1 METLLWSALALFV
14 VLMLFAT
21 AEAASQLLSTPKVQL
36 ALDTKRQRSAVSRR
50 LLPAESGALRSTLS
64 YGRMLSVAALAAMI
78 AIIAIR
84 DLGIG
89 LALGSVALLVAFFFP
104 TLLAVA
110 NPKLT
115 LSLLLPIVM
124 LANVILLPLTLPRRR
139 LFRRYKKSIR
149 RRADAENEE
158 EEAQQIEAY
167 LDAAEQDGLFEPS
180 EAEMVRLVVDFTDT
194 TVREVMTPRVDMVC
208 IDKRATL
215 QAFRELAA
223 EHKLSRFPVIDDII
237 DNLVGIAHI
246 KSLLG
251 LPTDEL
257 GERTVVEIMTEPM
270 FVPESKRVSA
280 LLRDF
285 QRAKQQMSIV
295 VDEYGGIAGLVT
307 LEDIVEELVGEIEDE
322 HELEEESE
330 IVEQP
335 DGSLVVMGHVDV
347 DEVEKLLGVPL
358 DDEAF
363 ETVSGLALDFLKRI
377 PVPGEKFTT
386 RGVDFEVLEADEK
399 SIVKMRLARTS
410 GKEPDQDAGGHA

>member
-1 METLLWSALALFV
+1 METLLWWALALFFV
-14 VLMLFAT
+14 FLLFAT
-21 AEAASQLLSTPKVQL
+21 AEAASQLLSTPKVQML
-36 ALDTKRQRSAVSRR
+36 LDGKRQRSAAARS

-64 YGRMLSVAALAAMI
+64 FGRMLSVAALAAMI
-78 AIIAIR
+78 AIISIG

-89 LALGSVALLVAFFFP
+89 MAAASGALFLSFFLP

-110 NPKLT
+110 NPKLL

-124 LANVILLPLTLPRRR
+124 LANILLLPLTLPRRR

-149 RRADAENEE
+149 RRSDAENEE

-208 IDKRATL
+208 IDKRSTL
-215 QAFRELAA
+215 KAFRELAA

-246 KSLLG
+246 KSLLA
-251 LPTDEL
+251 LPMDEL
-257 GERTVVEIMTEPM
+257 EKRTVVEIMTEPM
-270 FVPESKRVSA
+270 FVPEFKHVSA

-322 HELEEESE
+322 HETEEEETE

-335 DGSLVVMGHVDV
+335 DGSLVVMGYVDV

-358 DDEAF
+358 DDEAY
-363 ETVSGLALDFLKRI
+363 ETVSGLALDVLKRI
-377 PVPGEKFTT
+377 PVPGEKFST
-386 RGVDFEVLEADEK
+386 RGVEFEILEADEK
-399 SIVKMRLARTS
+399 SIVKMRLARITNP
-410 GKEPDQDAGGHA
+410 EQDEGGHA